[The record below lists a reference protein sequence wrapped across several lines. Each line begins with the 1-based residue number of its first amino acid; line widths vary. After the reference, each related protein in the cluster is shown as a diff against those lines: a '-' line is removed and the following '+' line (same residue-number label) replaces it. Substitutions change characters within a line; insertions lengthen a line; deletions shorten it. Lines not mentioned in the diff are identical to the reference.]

1 MTIAAWRD
9 RDRLIVRAPYGVGV
23 RLREVPTG
31 RWDRALSA
39 WSFAASRVVARK
51 LLPITGALDAVAALA
66 GEQPA
71 PPRED
76 AIALPDGGVP
86 RWRHQTRGAWWLAD
100 RDAALLQYGMGCLA
114 GDSVI
119 HVNRGGKGFRMTIAD
134 LIARELRGWPKRMPT
149 FVRGMKADG
158 TLGLVRLVGVKATGY
173 RHALELSLDNG
184 QRLTLTPRHEIAT
197 PSGKV
202 AAETLKVGDAVL
214 IDEVG
219 WRGFDGR
226 PRKARPYL
234 YRRLSDGRRLSR
246 DGYVIFSGSR
256 VRGSPLLEHRVVA
269 AAMLGRQLHEGEV
282 VHHRNGDKTD
292 NRPENLEVLSG
303 HSEHGKR
310 HQLRDNLAGA
320 LPRVAH
326 VASIRHLG
334 AAIPV
339 YDLSVDDPAHTYVA
353 NGIVVGNTGKTRIA
367 LDALGLIGAQTALVL
382 CPLSVVSVWK
392 SQAARW
398 YPHPAVAVLDL
409 DAGGVARK
417 ARTMRGFLM
426 PPRAARLVVAVVN
439 YESAW
444 RPALGEAILEREW
457 DAVIYD
463 ECHRIKSPSSSA
475 SMFAA
480 KLRPKV
486 RRRWALSGTPLA
498 HSPMDAYAIFRA
510 LDPGVFGTSFAR
522 FRAEYAV
529 MGGFQGKQVLGYR
542 NLDGFRE
549 SYYTLALAQDR
560 DVLDLPPTH
569 HVELTATLEPP
580 TRRLYEQLR
589 TEFVAELGGGTVTA
603 AHALTRMLRLQQLTG
618 GALDSDE
625 GAPLHR
631 SAEKESALADFLIDL
646 DPAEPVVVF
655 ARFRADLAA
664 VRRAAQRAGRRVRE
678 LSGSARELAE
688 WQADGDGSVL
698 ATQIQSGGEGIDLT
712 RAAHC
717 VYYSLGFSLAQYEQ
731 SLARTHR
738 PGQTRPVTYYHL
750 IASSSIDRY
759 VYRTLRQRRDVINRV
774 LEEGLTD
781 EG

>member
-1 MTIAAWRD
+1 VTIAAWRD

-100 RDAALLQYGMGCLA
+100 RDAALLQYGMG
-114 GDSVI
+114 
-119 HVNRGGKGFRMTIAD
+119 
-134 LIARELRGWPKRMPT
+134 
-149 FVRGMKADG
+149 
-158 TLGLVRLVGVKATGY
+158 
-173 RHALELSLDNG
+173 
-184 QRLTLTPRHEIAT
+184 
-197 PSGKV
+197 
-202 AAETLKVGDAVL
+202 
-214 IDEVG
+214 
-219 WRGFDGR
+219 
-226 PRKARPYL
+226 
-234 YRRLSDGRRLSR
+234 
-246 DGYVIFSGSR
+246 
-256 VRGSPLLEHRVVA
+256 
-269 AAMLGRQLHEGEV
+269 
-282 VHHRNGDKTD
+282 
-292 NRPENLEVLSG
+292 
-303 HSEHGKR
+303 
-310 HQLRDNLAGA
+310 
-320 LPRVAH
+320 
-326 VASIRHLG
+326 
-334 AAIPV
+334 
-339 YDLSVDDPAHTYVA
+339 
-353 NGIVVGNTGKTRIA
+353 TGKTRIA
-367 LDALGLIGAQTALVL
+367 LDALRLVDARLALVV
-382 CPLSVVSVWK
+382 CPLSVVPVWRA
-392 SQAARW
+392 QAARW
-398 YPHPAVAVLDL
+398 CPHPEATVLDL

-417 ARTMRGFLM
+417 ARTMRGFLL

-569 HVELTATLEPP
+569 HVELTVALEPA

-625 GAPLHR
+625 GLPLHR
-631 SAEKESALADFLIDL
+631 SEEKERALADFLIDL

-664 VRRAAQRAGRRVRE
+664 VRRAARHAGRRVRE
-678 LSGSARELAE
+678 LSGSARELSE